1 MSTPPDPPPAPQ
13 PAPPQ
18 PGEQPPG
25 EPPPAPD
32 PPAEPS
38 PHPPTAA
45 RPTEGPDAGPTA
57 AAAPAGPGPAPD
69 LPADPDDDAALALP
83 SLPAGLVGRRVAGYR
98 LEAEIGRGGMAVV
111 YRAKDLRLGRTVAVK
126 LLAPELARNE
136 VFRRRFIHESQVAAA
151 IDHPHIIPVFEAGEA
166 DGILFIAM
174 RYVEHGDLR
183 GLISRRGPFTVERAA
198 GLALQ
203 IASALDAAHDHDLV
217 HRDVKPG
224 NVLVAPGTD
233 SEHPEHLYLADFG
246 LTKKSLSLS
255 GLTGVGQIVGTLDY
269 AAPEQISGR
278 PLDGRCD
285 QYGLGCVVFE
295 MLSGAPPFRR
305 ESDLALLWAH
315 LNDPPPT
322 VREHRP
328 DLPPAVDEVVGRAL
342 AKAPEERFTTC
353 LQFVA
358 ELRAAATVPPVTGPP
373 GTQWGTAGPPTQVV
387 PAVAPPFGATP
398 GVPDPPAWAL
408 PAVHPPGTGHW
419 R

>member
-1 MSTPPDPPPAPQ
+1 
-13 PAPPQ
+13 
-18 PGEQPPG
+18 
-25 EPPPAPD
+25 
-32 PPAEPS
+32 
-38 PHPPTAA
+38 
-45 RPTEGPDAGPTA
+45 
-57 AAAPAGPGPAPD
+57 
-69 LPADPDDDAALALP
+69 
-83 SLPAGLVGRRVAGYR
+83 
-98 LEAEIGRGGMAVV
+98 MAVV

-136 VFRRRFIHESQVAAA
+136 VFRQRFIHESQVAAA

-174 RYVEHGDLR
+174 RYVEGGDLR
-183 GLISRRGPFTVERAA
+183 TLITRSGALPVDRAA
-198 GLALQ
+198 RLALQ

-224 NVLVAPGTD
+224 NVLVAAGTD
-233 SEHPEHLYLADFG
+233 SEHPEHLYLSDFG

-295 MLSGAPPFRR
+295 MLAGAPPFHR

-315 LNDPPPT
+315 LNEPPPAL
-322 VREHRP
+322 REHRP
-328 DLPPAVDEVVGRAL
+328 DLPSAVEAVVARAL
-342 AKAPEERFTTC
+342 AKAPDERFASC

-358 ELRAAATVPPVTGPP
+358 ELRAAATAAPGAAPPPAGPWATG
-373 GTQWGTAGPPTQVV
+373 GPPTAVGAV
-387 PAVAPPFGATP
+387 PATGTPVPEPPG
-398 GVPDPPAWAL
+398 WAL
-408 PAVHPPGTGHW
+408 PAVHPPTRRSPG
-419 R
+419 